1 MPEPKMPKMPMP
13 MPGKKP
19 PKEMPMKPMHGGKK

>member
-1 MPEPKMPKMPMP
+1 MADPKMPMP

-19 PKEMPMKPMHGGKK
+19 PKEMPMKPMHGPKKK